1 MKIAVVGTGFA
12 GRTLAGGL
20 AELGHQVVIGT
31 RDVAQTLARTKPD
44 VMGNVAYPVWAQ
56 THGHIG
62 LAPFAEA
69 AEGADFFVNA
79 TSGAHS
85 VEALTA
91 AGARNLAGK
100 VLLDVSNPLDFQNG
114 FPPNLFVKDTDSL
127 GEQIQRAFPEAR
139 VVKSLNTMVGN
150 LFVTPKAVAD
160 GDTTVWVSGDDAE
173 AKRTVTELLTQF
185 GWSDVIDL
193 GGIATARATEMMVQ
207 VRLLTMTSIGTPMFN
222 FKIAR

>member
-12 GRTLAGGL
+12 GRTLAAGL
-20 AELGHQVVIGT
+20 AELGHKVTIGT
-31 RDVAQTLARTKPD
+31 RDVADTMARSKPD
-44 VMGNVAYPVWAQ
+44 VMGNVAYPVWAAA
-56 THGHIG
+56 HGHID
-62 LAPFAEA
+62 LKPFAEA

-79 TSGAHS
+79 TSGAGS
-85 VEALTA
+85 IAALTA
-91 AGARNLAGK
+91 VGARNLAGK
-100 VLLDVSNPLDFQNG
+100 VLLDVSNPLDFKNG

-127 GEQIQRAFPEAR
+127 GERIQREFPEAR

-160 GDTTVWVSGDDAE
+160 GDSTVWVSGDDAD
-173 AKRTVTELLTQF
+173 AKRVVTELLAAF
-185 GWSDVIDL
+185 GWTDVIDL

-207 VRLLTMTSIGTPMFN
+207 IRLLTMTSLGTPMFN